1 MGSARGVR
9 ALEKVSRFVVQASR
23 RIDTGMLLELRDRRG
38 GLLVDGAAGPGG
50 VSERVQPRLD
60 ASGLRD
66 RRHVCEGELV
76 DLVAAVAGYG
86 EGRRFAAPRHH
97 ALEDSIRPDGAL
109 VDVSLD

>member
-23 RIDTGMLLELRDRRG
+23 RIEAGMLLELRDRRG

-50 VSERVQPRLD
+50 VYGRAQPRLD

-66 RRHVCEGELV
+66 RRHVSEGELV
-76 DLVAAVAGYG
+76 DLVAAVAGHG
-86 EGRRFAAPRHH
+86 EGRRFAALRQP
-97 ALEDSIRPDGAL
+97 AL
-109 VDVSLD
+109 VDSLRPAG